1 MGFLFSKEVIAVP
14 TSNVA
19 LNLHVGPWP
28 MGFGEKNKNLRDPD
42 TAPSIC

>member
-28 MGFGEKNKNLRDPD
+28 MGWALSLLLKVVG
-42 TAPSIC
+42 TVWWM